1 MLAYSYFSS
10 AQQLMSASHSALTAI
25 SAAGKVE
32 EILDMDTS
40 RPCDRSLPADPVGFD
55 GIRMEHVSYDYEGRS
70 RALNDVSL
78 TIPRGRWRPSPAFLS
93 AWPGSSFWR
102 ARGR

>member
-10 AQQLMSASHSALTAI
+10 AQQLMSASRSALTAI

-40 RPCDRSLPADPVGFD
+40 RP
-55 GIRMEHVSYDYEGRS
+55 
-70 RALNDVSL
+70 
-78 TIPRGRWRPSPAFLS
+78 
-93 AWPGSSFWR
+93 
-102 ARGR
+102 

>member
-10 AQQLMSASHSALTAI
+10 AQQLMSASRSALTAI

-40 RPCDRSLPADPVGFD
+40 RPFDRSLSADPA
-55 GIRMEHVSYDYEGRS
+55 
-70 RALNDVSL
+70 AL
-78 TIPRGRWRPSPAFLS
+78 TAS
-93 AWPGSSFWR
+93 AWSTFPM
-102 ARGR
+102 ATRGAAAP